1 MLCSGTVYSRL
12 WICILLRQIY
22 TGSYRRC
29 CVRHRKEV
37 RVGFVR
43 SFVRRFVCCG
53 HHHFSLWSFCL
64 WSRSLRWLVL
74 LLRVVVVVVVVVVVK
89 VIKAMNRLLPRT
101 HSLTCCCCCCPCFMR
116 NVAVSFQLDSAVR
129 KLDHFASRQTAR
141 HLDRQISA
149 QRKFVYVCVHF
160 VYNE

>member
-1 MLCSGTVYSRL
+1 MHVVQWYSVFSLMDMYTIASDLYRFVST
-12 WICILLRQIY
+12 LLRSPQKKK
-22 TGSYRRC
+22 S
-29 CVRHRKEV
+29 VLA
-37 RVGFVR
+37 
-43 SFVRRFVCCG
+43 SFVRLCVASFVAATITFRCGLSVFGLARFDGWCC
-53 HHHFSLWSFCL
+53 CC
-64 WSRSLRWLVL
+64 L
-74 LLRVVVVVVVVVVVK
+74 LLLLLSVVVK